1 MGRGLLQ
8 GIKDLVLDLRG
19 GKADTDTDGAQI
31 RDGVLSDAAGDLAAV
46 DELAPG
52 NVVAGLQ
59 RYDLVSGLQHGG
71 APLLRGV
78 AGVGGYTVDRQ
89 GYRAAALAP
98 HHQTVVREAGLEVEC
113 GCGTLDLLRHH
124 LLGIGE
130 HMQILLVTGKDTLD
144 GPAGKAGGS
153 QGLDGV
159 DGNDKAGLHV
169 QHAGAVGP
177 ALLIDAEGV
186 VLGCPLLE
194 HGVHMADEQQGGLG
208 AAAVPLGHQYAAS
221 VLHGEYPHLGA
232 HTLQLPAQDI
242 VHGGHSLQLA
252 GAALG
257 VHHFLPERQH
267 FVMVSIHILADT
279 LEQFL
284 HNNSSFVYGLYQ
296 LQHADD
302 HAGNEHRGDGYRHK
316 ARCQHLG

>member
-1 MGRGLLQ
+1 
-8 GIKDLVLDLRG
+8 
-19 GKADTDTDGAQI
+19 
-31 RDGVLSDAAGDLAAV
+31 
-46 DELAPG
+46 
-52 NVVAGLQ
+52 
-59 RYDLVSGLQHGG
+59 
-71 APLLRGV
+71 
-78 AGVGGYTVDRQ
+78 
-89 GYRAAALAP
+89 
-98 HHQTVVREAGLEVEC
+98 
-113 GCGTLDLLRHH
+113 
-124 LLGIGE
+124 
-130 HMQILLVTGKDTLD
+130 
-144 GPAGKAGGS
+144 
-153 QGLDGV
+153 V